1 MIELGVPFSD
11 PLADG
16 GTIQKA
22 NTDALN
28 NGVTLKD
35 CLNYVKDARSKGF
48 HTPVV
53 LMGYYNPFMQYGE
66 EKLVKECQEVGVH
79 GLIVVDLLFDE
90 AESLL
95 SLCEKYKINF
105 IPLIAPTST
114 DDRIAKIAKIASGY
128 VYCVSLTGV
137 TGART
142 ELPKDLKDFISR
154 VKKYISLPIAIGFGL
169 STRTH
174 FLSVGKLADGA
185 VMGSAIVKRAAM
197 DGDDIKAS
205 AKRIESFVTSVV
217 KGD

>member
-66 EKLVKECQEVGVH
+66 EKLVKGAVLVH
-79 GLIVVDLLFDE
+79 I
-90 AESLL
+90 
-95 SLCEKYKINF
+95 
-105 IPLIAPTST
+105 TSGST
-114 DDRIAKIAKIASGY
+114 PGRAK
-128 VYCVSLTGV
+128 LTGDGKIDV
-137 TGART
+137 ENTATCRQRATATGI
-142 ELPKDLKDFISR
+142 ELYELRHKSCDSR
-154 VKKYISLPIAIGFGL
+154 ITIAL
-169 STRTH
+169 
-174 FLSVGKLADGA
+174 
-185 VMGSAIVKRAAM
+185 
-197 DGDDIKAS
+197 
-205 AKRIESFVTSVV
+205 
-217 KGD
+217 